1 MKKLYLCFIALII
14 ISANPY
20 LCHAAYQTDS
30 LTLTGLKN
38 KAVVA
43 TDANGKL
50 IEGAAPDLSAYY
62 KLDGSNAN
70 GYLYLGSGMYLK
82 AIDANTTGA
91 YIHDTL
97 VFHWEDIPVT
107 PAAGTPIGLLLCLTY
122 S

>member
-1 MKKLYLCFIALII
+1 MKKLIVILLALLFCG
-14 ISANPY
+14 SVEAKDFAERYPTNTPMEVY
-20 LCHAAYQTDS
+20 TPGS
-30 LTLTGLKN
+30 PPP
-38 KAVVA
+38 
-43 TDANGKL
+43 
-50 IEGAAPDLSAYY
+50 APDLSAYY